1 MLVQSLWRTVWMF
14 LKKVELPYDPAI
26 PLLSTYLEKM
36 KTLIQKDTYTSLFT
50 AALFIRAKTW
60 KQAKCSSTDE
70 LIKKLW
76 YIYAM
81 EYYSAIK
88 KNEIMPFAATWLD
101 LEIIIP
107 NEVIQK
113 KKDKYHM
120 ISLIGR
126 I

>member
-1 MLVQSLWRTVWMF
+1 
-14 LKKVELPYDPAI
+14 
-26 PLLSTYLEKM
+26 
-36 KTLIQKDTYTSLFT
+36 
-50 AALFIRAKTW
+50 
-60 KQAKCSSTDE
+60 
-70 LIKKLW
+70 
-76 YIYAM
+76 
-81 EYYSAIK
+81 
-88 KNEIMPFAATWLD
+88 MPFAATWLD